1 MKKGIHPEMVE
12 CTITCAC
19 GNKFKTLS
27 NKPSHFVESCSKC
40 NPAYTG
46 TENEHNKRTRNVEK
60 FNKKYNLN
68 QD

>member
-19 GNKFKTLS
+19 GNSFKTMS
-27 NKPSHFVESCSKC
+27 NKSEHFVEQCSMC
-40 NPAYTG
+40 SPAYTG
-46 TENEHNKRTRNVEK
+46 KNNATKKTGSVEK

-68 QD
+68 